1 MSNSQNPLTA
11 LERVARRIEQRSEL
25 SKQTFRKG
33 AEVAHLPD

>member
-1 MSNSQNPLTA
+1 MSDIQNELTE
-11 LERVARRIEQRSEL
+11 LERVAQRIEQRSEL